1 MAMAW
6 RLMGHYNAETQAYS
20 ACAGALQT
28 SPYTPDFSG
37 RLKAI
42 RTQTSDEAA
51 TSLVEHVQIRLTCNT
66 FKPNSIEC
74 YSQGRGLATVPAP
87 FIDNHDFVVDQ
98 AVSAGVPI
106 TVEARNDVATAV
118 TNSTFV
124 YGLFEVGGN

>member
-1 MAMAW
+1 MAKCW

-20 ACAGALQT
+20 ACAGTLQT

-37 RLKAI
+37 RLIGI
-42 RTQTSDEAA
+42 RTQVSDEAA
-51 TSLVEHVQIRLTCNT
+51 SSLVEHVQIRITCNT

-74 YSQGRGLATVPAP
+74 FGQGRGLATAPAMA
-87 FIDNHDFVVDQ
+87 NQSRDFMVDQ

-106 TVEARNDVATAV
+106 TIEARNDVATAV

-124 YGLFEVGGN
+124 YGLFDVGS